1 MKEGFKL
8 RQGVDKRGRYEQ
20 IVDRMYDDMA
30 DPRDDVYG
38 NEEPP
43 HTRHRWMDAPAC
55 VQDEDGRRTGWNYY
69 TLDLPFP
76 VLGRVLTSAAYH
88 AAVTTNL

>member
-69 TLDLPFP
+69 TLDYGSLS
-76 VLGRVLTSAAYH
+76 SA
-88 AAVTTNL
+88 VC